1 MRTQNI
7 NYTVK
12 LVTKSKKQETM
23 RNEQDREIPFSGSF
37 AATVSIRG
45 VSHYLQ
51 TDTAHIMS

>member
-37 AATVSIRG
+37 AATEC
-45 VSHYLQ
+45 
-51 TDTAHIMS
+51 